1 MAGRHCARTRLY
13 RHADTSQR
21 VICLLIINVS
31 HRSTAPWQS
40 AEINCHALRLYFRF
54 IFKTTTPGKA
64 RAVLPPPD
72 KLPICIMPLFIND
85 RDTGTSDA
93 TQIPTCGVGQ
103 STQPSN
109 SVPQI
114 YITDSF
120 LLLFPSTPLFSTL
133 PRSTLSRFRSLSWY
147 LTHNDKMFRNVW
159 KKREETRRKFRVI
172 VSKGYTLYRKHAC
185 INNTRN

>member
-133 PRSTLSRFRSLSWY
+133 PRSTLSRFRSLSSY
-147 LTHNDKMFRNVW
+147 LTHKTTKCFEMFGR
-159 KKREETRRKFRVI
+159 KEKRREEN
-172 VSKGYTLYRKHAC
+172 SA
-185 INNTRN
+185 